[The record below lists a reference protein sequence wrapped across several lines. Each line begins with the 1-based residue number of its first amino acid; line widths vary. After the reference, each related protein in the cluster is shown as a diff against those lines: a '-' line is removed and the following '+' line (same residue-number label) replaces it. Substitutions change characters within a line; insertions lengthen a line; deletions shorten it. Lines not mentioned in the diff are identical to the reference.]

1 MKKMTNRL
9 TATVAVAAITASTI
23 FSGGVVF
30 AATDGLQD
38 VTSTGTTV
46 ISVTKTK
53 VAMITGM
60 TDLTLGAWQI
70 GDAAPQLTT
79 DACIYA
85 DTVGG
90 GYKVTASGDG
100 TASAFTLS
108 DGAAHTLPYS
118 VAWNSLGGGN
128 LTNVGTAL
136 VTTVQSGAKA
146 NADTASLSCATAGPT
161 ARLIVGVLNA
171 DLIAVPAGAYTGTLT
186 IVITPV

>member
-1 MKKMTNRL
+1 MKNLTSRL

-23 FSGGVVF
+23 FSGGIVF
-30 AATDGLQD
+30 AATDGTQGD
-38 VTSTGTTV
+38 PSTGTTL

-53 VAMITGM
+53 LAMVSGM
-60 TDLTLGAWQI
+60 TDLTLGSWQI

-79 DACIYA
+79 DACIYS

-100 TASAFTLS
+100 AASAFTLS

-128 LTNVGTAL
+128 LTNVGTC
-136 VTTVQSGAKA
+136 TGDHSTV
-146 NADTASLSCATAGPT
+146 CC
-161 ARLIVGVLNA
+161 
-171 DLIAVPAGAYTGTLT
+171 
-186 IVITPV
+186 